1 MSTFIP
7 PTPAAH
13 KSAEQHEEPS
23 EQDSFNHL
31 LFKVLRLTSEQVQD
45 LNDWMKHQG
54 IPNVHEVI
62 AQNFRKP
69 HALEDDL
76 QFIREDKPCH
86 IQSNVMISLSLMIT
100 YIKHL
105 RYSAKT
111 KYFGPFYYIQIDPQ
125 DYDEWR
131 TTPPEEEVHFQTPS
145 KLGSP
150 ATPRSMA
157 TSVASE
163 SYITLSNFK
172 KGIKRDASAYPIFK
186 NERYYNTF
194 IRHFKATAKAQGLNS
209 LMDPN
214 FTPGSDEYEQQLFQD
229 QQDFL
234 YSVLISSLKTDFSEA
249 LVKDHEGDAQLIIEL
264 LHEHHT
270 GNSQYSRS
278 EINRITKYLT
288 NIKLDDTWRGTNESF
303 LMHYNDQLRLLD
315 SLVDSDEKLPDNTR
329 VTFLESAV
337 ESVPDLRRVKITDN
351 VLQAQLDSTRP
362 ITYRSYFDLLKD
374 AAFHLD
380 QATKRG
386 SKIRRTNVH
395 FSGPNNE
402 DDHQNLTSD
411 DHQVIQQEDV
421 CNEPPE
427 PLSYSVFQSHFQG
440 SSTSSTQKIFL
451 PKPIWEKLSKDQQ
464 QMIIDHNRSL
474 PKSGSSSISTPNK
487 SPSPLPHKPTPQQTA
502 KSQQVHTH
510 QSDESTADT
519 TKIET
524 TPSDPLLAMV
534 HQSIHTS
541 NDDASDITKVLSA
554 KRSRQIQVCKHY
566 IFQHANHTNNQ
577 LVDHGANGGLAGSD
591 MRVIYKTHRKIN
603 ISGIDNHEVNG
614 LDVVTAA
621 TLLNTSLGKVIGIF
635 NEYAHLGKGSSIHS
649 SGQLEW
655 FKTHVDEKSIKVGG
669 TQLITTLEGYSVPL
683 LIKDGLAYATSLGRP
698 TDQDMDTY
706 PHVFFTSPDEW
717 DPSVLDHDPPPLD
730 GLDPSQVLDQPFGD
744 PMFDAYGDFN
754 ERIIANL
761 NIHLDAP
768 PEDYGSYIANL
779 HQGSSQEPDWNALRP
794 FFAWTS
800 PSSIQDTFNVTT
812 RHGSAPHTQDY
823 IKKHFKSRNPVFN
836 IPRCSEAVATDTIFS
851 DTPAVDDGSTMAQ
864 FFCGRDTLVC
874 DAYGIKSTKQ
884 FINTLSDNIRKRG
897 AMDTLIS
904 DGGKY
909 EISKRVTDLLRSLFI
924 QDYQSEPYH
933 QHQNKAENR
942 FGLAKRYTNTVMN
955 TSGCPAFCWL
965 LCLQYICVVLNHLAS
980 PTLQGICPVQALEGT
995 TPDISFL
1002 LHFSFYEPV
1011 YYRIDSSEPD
1021 LNFPSSSN
1029 EKKGYWVG
1037 FADNQGDSLTWRIL
1051 TEDTQKIIIRSGVR
1065 SALRTTTNQR
1075 LASPSGEGTTLPFP
1089 IPYSQSQNSLPLD
1102 PLDASTPNFEHFVKS
1117 QTGEDEDNPIP
1128 MANIDI
1134 PNLLGRSFLLP
1145 PEDNGERHMAKVIDI
1160 DDHGQ
1165 TLEDLIF
1172 KLKINKDQ
1180 AEEIMS
1186 YNQLMDYIQKGTDA
1200 EEDPDSLFKFRDIV
1214 AHQGPLESTDP
1225 NHKGSKYNVMVEWES
1240 GEVTYEPLTL
1250 ISKDDPITC
1259 AVYAKKHDLLDTT
1272 GWKHLKRYA
1281 KTSKRLIRAV
1291 KQSRIRQVRASVRY
1305 QHGFQVPK
1313 DYNDAMRLD
1322 KENGNTHWQDAMDL
1336 ELTQIH
1342 EYKVFKDTGK
1352 AKFHNGKVV
1361 TPDGFQKIRVHFAY
1375 AVKHD
1380 GRFKARLV
1388 ADGHLTKE
1396 PVESI
1401 YSGVVSLRSLRM
1413 VVFLSQLNNLEI
1425 WGADVGNA
1433 YLEAYT
1439 DEKLCIMA
1447 GPELKELQGHLLI
1460 MVKALYGTR
1469 SGGARWHDRLFD
1481 ILQEMKFKPSKADP
1495 DVWMRPEPGGT
1506 CYEYIAVYVD
1516 DLAIAAKDSQAF
1528 CNELKKKYNLKL
1540 KGVGPLD
1547 YHLGCTYKKDP
1558 DGTLAADPRRY
1569 VNKIL
1574 ESFERMFK
1582 EKPRKSRPPLE
1593 GGDHPELDT
1602 SELCDEH
1609 QTKQFQ
1615 TLIGQ
1620 LQWLISL
1627 GRFDIAV
1634 HVMSLSRFR
1643 AQPRKGHL
1651 DRAKRI
1657 IGYLLFLP
1665 DGAIRFRTGE
1675 PDFSSLKDQEYD
1687 WTRTVYSGACEQ
1699 IPHDIPKH
1707 LGKHVQTTH
1716 YVDANLHHDLATGK
1730 AVTAALHFLNQTPI
1744 DAYTKR
1750 QSTVETATYG
1760 SEFVAARTAVDQIID
1775 IRTTLIYL
1783 GVPIRDKS
1791 YMFGDNK
1798 SVVTSSTI
1806 PNSTISKR
1814 HHLASY
1820 HRVREAIAAKFIS
1833 FHWKDGKSNPAD
1845 ILSKHWEFA
1854 TVWPMLKPILFWRG
1868 ETATQLKGSD
1878 RIPSTTPAAEPP
1890 RDAKDSGS
1898 ARSHSTHLET
1908 SSSTDPKRSPTQS
1921 VTRYQ
1926 DQISVR
1932 CTRWTLRM
1940 PSFTRA
1946 PHAQPSLSNFTRR
1959 DSDFGEPTRSRGT
1972 TRLEQNFPTSPQNKK
1987 TKLTH
1992 RSLYMSLRTIL
2003 TPHVN

>member
-7 PTPAAH
+7 PTPTAI

-45 LNDWMKHQG
+45 LNDWMKHRG
-54 IPNVHEVI
+54 FPNVHEIIV
-62 AQNFRKP
+62 QNFRNP
-69 HALEDDL
+69 HELKDDL
-76 QFIREDKPCH
+76 QFIRESKTYY
-86 IQSNVMISLSLMIT
+86 IQANVMVSLSLMTT

-105 RYSAKT
+105 RYLAKA
-111 KYFGPFYYIQIDPQ
+111 KHFGPFYYIQIDPQ

-131 TTPPEEEVHFQTPS
+131 ISTPEEEIHFQTPS
-145 KLGSP
+145 KFGSP

-157 TSVASE
+157 TSEASE
-163 SYITLSNFK
+163 SYITLTNFK

-194 IRHFKATAKAQGLNS
+194 IRHFKATANAQGLS
-209 LMDPN
+209 TLMDPN
-214 FTPGSDEYEQQLFQD
+214 FTPGSDEYGQQLFQE

-249 LVKDHEGDAQLIIEL
+249 LVKDHEGDAQLILEL

-315 SLVDSDEKLPDNTR
+315 SLVDPEEKLPDNTR

-362 ITYRSYFDLLKD
+362 ITYKSYFDLLKD

-386 SKIRRTNVH
+386 NKIRRTNVH
-395 FSGPNNE
+395 FSGPNDE
-402 DDHQNLTSD
+402 EDHQNPLSD
-411 DHQVIQQEDV
+411 DLQAIQQEDV
-421 CNEPPE
+421 CSEPPE
-427 PLSYSVFQSHFQG
+427 PLNYSVFQSHFQG

-451 PKPIWEKLSKDQQ
+451 PKHIWEKLSKNQQ

-474 PKSGSSSISTPNK
+474 PKSGSPSISTPNK

-510 QSDESTADT
+510 QSDESTADS

-541 NDDASDITKVLSA
+541 DDDASDITKVLSA
-554 KRSRQIQVCKHY
+554 KRSRQIQVCKHN

-577 LVDHGANGGLAGSD
+577 LVDRGANGGLAGSD

-669 TQLITTLEGYSVPL
+669 TQLITTLDGYSVPL

-698 TDQDMDTY
+698 TDHDMDSY
-706 PHVFFTSPDEW
+706 PHVFFTSHDEW
-717 DPSVLDHDPPPLD
+717 DSSVLDHDPPPLD

-761 NIHLDAP
+761 NILLDAP
-768 PEDYGSYIANL
+768 PEDCRSYTANL
-779 HQGSSQEPDWNALRP
+779 HQSSSQEPDWNALRP

-812 RHGSAPHTQDY
+812 RHGIAPHTQDY

-836 IPRCSEAVATDTIFS
+836 IPRRSEAVATDTIFS

-924 QDYQSEPYH
+924 KDYQSEPYH

-955 TSGCPAFCWL
+955 TSGCPACCWL

-1002 LHFSFYEPV
+1002 LHFSFYEPI
-1011 YYRIDSSEPD
+1011 YYRLDSSEPD

-1051 TEDTQKIIIRSGVR
+1051 TEDTQKIIIRSVDAR
-1065 SALRTTTNQR
+1065 
-1075 LASPSGEGTTLPFP
+1075 EGTTLPFP
-1089 IPYSQSQNSLPLD
+1089 IPYPQQSSNSLPLD
-1102 PLDASTPNFEHFVKS
+1102 PIDASTPNFEQFVKS
-1117 QTGEDEDNPIP
+1117 QSGEDEDHPIP
-1128 MANIDI
+1128 MTNIDI
-1134 PNLLGRSFLLP
+1134 PNLLGRSFLLS
-1145 PEDNGERHMAKVIDI
+1145 PEDNGERYMAKIIDI

-1165 TLEDLIF
+1165 HLEDIKF
-1172 KLKINKDQ
+1172 KLKTSKDQ

-1240 GEVTYEPLTL
+1240 GEITYEPLAL

-1291 KQSRIRQVRASVRY
+1291 KQSRIRQVRASARY
-1305 QHGFQVPK
+1305 QHGFQVPR

-1342 EYKVFKDTGK
+1342 EYKVFRDTGK

-1361 TPDGFQKIRVHFAY
+1361 TPDGFQKIRVHFIY

-1447 GPELKELQGHLLI
+1447 GPEFKELQGHLLI

-1481 ILQEMKFKPSKADP
+1481 ILQELKFKPSKADP

-1516 DLAIAAKDSQAF
+1516 DLAIAAKDPQAF

-1540 KGVGPLD
+1540 KGVGPLE

-1558 DGTLAADPRRY
+1558 DETLAADPRRY

-1574 ESFERMFK
+1574 ESYKRMFM

-1615 TLIGQ
+1615 ALIGQ

-1651 DRAKRI
+1651 DRVKRI
-1657 IGYLLFLP
+1657 VGYLLFLP

-1675 PDFSSLKDQEYD
+1675 PDFSSLRDQEYD

-1699 IPHDIPKH
+1699 IPYDIPKP

-1716 YVDANLHHDLATGK
+1716 YVDANLHHDLAT
-1730 AVTAALHFLNQTPI
+1730 VTEF
-1744 DAYTKR
+1744 R
-1750 QSTVETATYG
+1750 QPLQVQS
-1760 SEFVAARTAVDQIID
+1760 
-1775 IRTTLIYL
+1775 
-1783 GVPIRDKS
+1783 
-1791 YMFGDNK
+1791 
-1798 SVVTSSTI
+1798 
-1806 PNSTISKR
+1806 
-1814 HHLASY
+1814 
-1820 HRVREAIAAKFIS
+1820 
-1833 FHWKDGKSNPAD
+1833 
-1845 ILSKHWEFA
+1845 
-1854 TVWPMLKPILFWRG
+1854 
-1868 ETATQLKGSD
+1868 
-1878 RIPSTTPAAEPP
+1878 
-1890 RDAKDSGS
+1890 
-1898 ARSHSTHLET
+1898 HLEMPRILVQLGHT
-1908 SSSTDPKRSPTQS
+1908 QRS
-1921 VTRYQ
+1921 
-1926 DQISVR
+1926 
-1932 CTRWTLRM
+1932 
-1940 PSFTRA
+1940 
-1946 PHAQPSLSNFTRR
+1946 
-1959 DSDFGEPTRSRGT
+1959 
-1972 TRLEQNFPTSPQNKK
+1972 
-1987 TKLTH
+1987 
-1992 RSLYMSLRTIL
+1992 
-2003 TPHVN
+2003 